1 LIPNFCLKGVNLANI
16 TKENISILLM
26 DSIKIFAP
34 ATVANVACGFDIFG
48 FAVDAPGDE
57 VIVRKRTDNQ
67 IIITNITGEE
77 GKLTYD
83 VSKNAVS
90 VPIIKYLEQT
100 GSKQGLEIEL
110 HKKMPL
116 GSGLGSSS
124 ASSVAGVFAVNEL
137 LGKRLTTKE
146 LLPFSM
152 EGERIACG
160 SAHADNVAPA
170 LLGGFVVVRSY
181 EPLDVFKVPTPI
193 ELYVTIVH
201 PDIEVNTKDARHI
214 LRNEVSM
221 KNTIAQMGN
230 VAGMIA
236 GLMQADYQLIAS
248 SMVDFIIEPV
258 RAILI
263 PEFWEV
269 KNAALLAG
277 ALGCSISGA
286 GPSIFAFSKGRDT
299 AKKVAIAMK
308 NSFEK
313 VGIHADAYVSGIN
326 HDGPK
331 VIG

>member
-1 LIPNFCLKGVNLANI
+1 M
-16 TKENISILLM
+16 E
-26 DSIKIFAP
+26 SIKVFAP

-83 VSKNAVS
+83 TSKNAVT
-90 VPIIKYLEQT
+90 VPIIKYLN
-100 GSKQGLEIEL
+100 KLGLDNGFEVEL

-137 LGKRLTTKE
+137 LGKPLTAKN

-181 EPLDVFKVPTPI
+181 SPLDVFKVKTPE

-236 GLMQADYQLIAS
+236 GLMQADYELIS
-248 SMVDFIIEPV
+248 NSMVDFIIEPV

-269 KNAALLAG
+269 KNAALETG

-286 GPSIFAFSKGRDT
+286 GPSIFAFSKGRET
-299 AKKVAIAMK
+299 AEKVAIVMK
-308 NSFEK
+308 NTFKK
-313 VGIHADAYVSGIN
+313 VGIHGISYVSGIN
-326 HDGPK
+326 QFGPTI
-331 VIG
+331 IG

>member
-1 LIPNFCLKGVNLANI
+1 M
-16 TKENISILLM
+16 E
-26 DSIKIFAP
+26 SIKVFAP

-57 VIVRKRTDNQ
+57 VVVRKRTDNQ
-67 IIITNITGEE
+67 IIITDITGEE

-83 VSKNAVS
+83 ATKNAVT
-90 VPIIKYLEQT
+90 VPIIKYLE
-100 GSKQGLEIEL
+100 KLGLNYGFDVEL

-137 LGKRLTTKE
+137 LNKPLTAKD

-181 EPLDVFKVPTPI
+181 SPLDVFKVKTPD

-236 GLMQADYQLIAS
+236 GLMQSDYELIS
-248 SMVDFIIEPV
+248 NSMVDFIIEPV

-263 PEFWEV
+263 PEFWKV
-269 KNAALLAG
+269 KNAALEAG

-286 GPSIFAFSKGRDT
+286 GPSIFAFSKGRET
-299 AKKVAIAMK
+299 AEKVAIVMK
-308 NSFEK
+308 KSFEK
-313 VGIHADAYVSGIN
+313 VGIYGVSYVSGIN
-326 HDGPK
+326 QFGPK
-331 VIG
+331 IIG

>member
-1 LIPNFCLKGVNLANI
+1 M
-16 TKENISILLM
+16 E
-26 DSIKIFAP
+26 SIKVFAP

-57 VIVRKRTDNQ
+57 VIVRKRIDEQ

-83 VSKNAVS
+83 VSKNAVT
-90 VPIIKYLEQT
+90 VPIIKYLQKVGIT
-100 GSKQGLEIEL
+100 QGFEVEL

-137 LGKRLTTKE
+137 LGKPLSAKE

-181 EPLDVFKVPTPI
+181 SPLDVFKVTTPT

-236 GLMQADYQLIAS
+236 GLMQADYDLIS
-248 SMVDFIIEPV
+248 NSMVDFIIEPV

-269 KNAALLAG
+269 KNAALEAG

-286 GPSIFAFSKGRDT
+286 GPSIFAFSKGKET
-299 AKKVAIAMK
+299 AEKVAIAMK
-308 NSFEK
+308 ASFEK
-313 VGIHADAYVSGIN
+313 VGIIGESYVSSIN
-326 HDGPK
+326 QQGPK
-331 VIG
+331 IIG

>member
-1 LIPNFCLKGVNLANI
+1 M
-16 TKENISILLM
+16 E
-26 DSIKIFAP
+26 SIKVFAP

-57 VIVRKRTDNQ
+57 VIIRRRTDSQ
-67 IIITNITGEE
+67 VVITQITGDE
-77 GKLTYD
+77 GKLTHD
-83 VSKNAVS
+83 ASKNAVT
-90 VPIIKYLEQT
+90 VPILTFLKKNGISE
-100 GSKQGLEIEL
+100 GFDIEL

-124 ASSVAGVFAVNEL
+124 ASSVAGIFAVNEL
-137 LGKRLTTKE
+137 LGKPLSIKDI
-146 LLPFSM
+146 LPLSM
-152 EGERIACG
+152 EGQRIACG

-170 LLGGFVVVRSY
+170 LMGGFVVIRSY
-181 EPLDVFKVPTPI
+181 NPLDFFKVPTPT
-193 ELYVTIVH
+193 ELFVTIVH
-201 PDIEVNTKDARHI
+201 PDIEVNTKDARNI

-236 GLMQADYQLIAS
+236 GLMQSDYDLIAR

-269 KNAALLAG
+269 KAAALEAG

-286 GPSIFAFSKGRDT
+286 GPSIFAFSKGRET
-299 AKKVAIAMK
+299 AEKVAIVMRK
-308 NSFEK
+308 SFEK
-313 VGIHADAYVSGIN
+313 VGILGETYVSGIN
-326 HDGPK
+326 QQGPK

>member
-1 LIPNFCLKGVNLANI
+1 M
-16 TKENISILLM
+16 E
-26 DSIKIFAP
+26 SIKVFAP

-57 VIVRKRTDNQ
+57 VIVRKRDDKQ
-67 IIITNITGEE
+67 IIITKISGDE

-83 VSKNAVS
+83 ASKNAVT
-90 VPIIKYLEQT
+90 VPILAYLKKTGIEQ
-100 GSKQGLEIEL
+100 GFDLEL

-124 ASSVAGVFAVNEL
+124 ASSVAGVFAVNEI
-137 LGKRLTTKE
+137 LGKPFPTKS

-170 LLGGFVVVRSY
+170 LMGGFVVIRSY
-181 EPLDVFKVPTPI
+181 NPLDIFNVPTPS
-193 ELYVTIVH
+193 ELFVTIVH
-201 PDIEVNTKDARHI
+201 PDIEVNTKDARYI

-236 GLMQADYQLIAS
+236 GLMQSDYDLIAR

-269 KNAALLAG
+269 KNAALEAG

-286 GPSIFAFSKGRDT
+286 GPSVFAFSKGLET
-299 AKKVAIAMK
+299 AEKVAMAMK
-308 NSFEK
+308 IAFEK
-313 VGIHADAYVSGIN
+313 ASIHCEAYVSGVN
-326 HDGPK
+326 QQGPK